1 MPLHVQSM
9 ILRPFRAT
17 APALCGA
24 AILQACALTAPAL
37 GTPDLPEARSPRPLG
52 VEPNPYTIE
61 PWRLAV
67 ALDPVNFARE
77 DRDGERTETFLWPVT
92 VRLGVTDSIEVQA
105 LVDAFVLQRT
115 RDDTGRDSASGFGT
129 LTLRPKINLWGNDRA
144 DEGGRTA
151 LAVMPFVTF
160 PTETHGLGPGRVEG
174 GLLVPLHVDLSS
186 HLLLEVTPELLLR
199 RDDPALGSGTHAVPG
214 VLVTLSLLLTEVV
227 SIYGEFHGHWSFQR
241 GLGDSE
247 RLFAALNTG
256 VTFDLDAH
264 TVVQAAVSFGLTRAT
279 PDVGFALTL
288 VRRF

>member
-1 MPLHVQSM
+1 MVLACV
-9 ILRPFRAT
+9 
-17 APALCGA
+17 PA
-24 AILQACALTAPAL
+24 APAL
-37 GTPDLPEARSPRPLG
+37 GSPDLPEARSPRPLG

-61 PWRLAV
+61 PWRVAV

-77 DRDGERTETFLWPVT
+77 DRDGVRTDTFLWPVT
-92 VRLGVTDSIEVQA
+92 LRLGVTESIEVQA
-105 LVDAFVLQRT
+105 LVDAFVLERT
-115 RDDTGRDSASGFGT
+115 RDETGRDSASGFGT
-129 LTLRPKINLWGNDRA
+129 LTLRPKINLWGNDRE

-174 GLLVPLHVDLSS
+174 GLMVPLHVDLSS
-186 HLLLEVTPELLLR
+186 HLLLEVTPELAFR

-214 VLVTLSLLLTEVV
+214 VLITLSLLLTDVV

-241 GLGDSE
+241 GLGESE